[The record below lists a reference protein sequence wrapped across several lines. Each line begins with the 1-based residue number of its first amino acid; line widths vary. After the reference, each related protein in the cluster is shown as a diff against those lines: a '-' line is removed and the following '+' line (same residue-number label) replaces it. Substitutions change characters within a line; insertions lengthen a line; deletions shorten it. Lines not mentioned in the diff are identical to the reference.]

1 MQYLDETELRWK
13 YINYYTYFPHK
24 MIYITFVTLV
34 NILLTLECLLVV
46 ASMSSGSKMLHLNIY
61 YKFFVATQ
69 VLFKIALIFTY

>member
-1 MQYLDETELRWK
+1 MQYLDETELTWK

-46 ASMSSGSKMLHLNIY
+46 ASMSSGSKMLHLNIH
-61 YKFFVATQ
+61 YKFFVSTQ